1 MLTEECDEIIS
12 KMSAT
17 MKSPLMK
24 QNCKLEYCI
33 MAPVSVRNDHE
44 NYVLLLNLENVS
56 PLLKNGNLSSVT
68 VKRFRNFLRDEQV
81 YEIFDERNTPS
92 SVEKIL
98 YEDQYTE
105 VTVTMKFAGDVSPF
119 ELHYESN

>member
-1 MLTEECDEIIS
+1 
-12 KMSAT
+12 MSAT

-81 YEIFDERNTPS
+81 YEMFDERNTPS

-105 VTVTMKFAGDVSPF
+105 VTVTMEFSGDVSPF